1 MNEKKKNYSKLYLP
15 LYSFI
20 TLALAVLVYFI
31 TPVFTDFKGG
41 YVYPPGPY
49 WDENYHI
56 ASAQKYLNGVFFMEP
71 HPPLGKLFIALG
83 ELIINPNKNIDKSS
97 FIMSD
102 YISNFPEGF
111 SFAGV
116 RFFPVLFAVFSA
128 LLFFLILSRLSV
140 SVHYAFA
147 FTSLFLFDN
156 AMLVHM
162 KGAMLEGIQI
172 FFILAAILHFL
183 FVIKKESGIKALDY
197 FLLGTLAGAA
207 ASVKLNSAVI
217 LILFLFLAYEDFGPF
232 KSLSVLSWKNMLQLA
247 KKTAL
252 SIAGLL
258 IVFFMVFYIHF
269 TVASRVE
276 NGRIYMASKEYQSVL
291 NSGQTADPLNFFIM
305 LRDYFGYM
313 QNYEKGVPKW
323 DPSKLDEN
331 GSPAFA
337 WPFGY
342 KSINYRWSKY
352 GSRVAYLYLQGN
364 PLIWLTGL
372 LGIIAAALFT
382 GGVLLFKAPVEDRRE
397 FRIIVYFTL
406 LYCAYMGAMLSIER
420 VMYLYHYFIPL
431 IFSLILA
438 FMIFQYFFRNDM
450 LSGDTALR
458 NISIIFITEI
468 ICVFIFFSPLSY
480 FIPIDSLDF
489 RKKGMA
495 ASMEPGP
502 GELLK
507 QPE

>member
-1 MNEKKKNYSKLYLP
+1 MNEKKRIYSNLYLP

-20 TLALAVLVYFI
+20 TLALAVLVYFLM
-31 TPVFTDFKGG
+31 PVFTDFKGG
-41 YVYPPGPY
+41 YAYPSGPY

-56 ASAQKYLNGVFFMEP
+56 ASAQKYLTGVFFMEP

-97 FIMSD
+97 FSTTD
-102 YISNFPEGF
+102 YVSNFPEGF

-128 LLFFLILSRLSV
+128 LLFFLILTRLSV
-140 SVHYAFA
+140 SLHYALA
-147 FTSLFLFDN
+147 FTALFLFDN

-162 KGAMLEGIQI
+162 RAAMLEGIQI
-172 FFILAAILHFL
+172 FFILAATLHFL
-183 FVIKKESGIKALDY
+183 FIIKKESGIKALDY

-207 ASVKLNSAVI
+207 LSVKLNSAVI
-217 LILFLFLAYEDFGPF
+217 LILFLFLAYEDFGPLN
-232 KSLSVLSWKNMLQLA
+232 KLPVLSWKNILHLA
-247 KKTAL
+247 KKASL
-252 SIAGLL
+252 SAAGLL
-258 IVFFMVFYIHF
+258 IVFFTVFYIHF
-269 TVASRVE
+269 AVASRVE
-276 NGRIYMASKEYQSVL
+276 NGRIYMASKDYQSIL

-331 GSPAFA
+331 GSPAFS

-352 GSRVAYLYLQGN
+352 GSRIAYLYLQAN

-372 LGIIAAALFT
+372 LGIITALVFA
-382 GGVLLFKAPVEDRRE
+382 GGVLLFKAPAGDRRE

-406 LYCAYMGAMLSIER
+406 LYCLYMAAMLTIER

-450 LSGDTALR
+450 RSGNTALR
-458 NISIIFITEI
+458 NISIIFFTEI

-489 RKKGMA
+489 IKRA
-495 ASMEPGP
+495 WLPLWSLVPVNF
-502 GELLK
+502 
-507 QPE
+507 